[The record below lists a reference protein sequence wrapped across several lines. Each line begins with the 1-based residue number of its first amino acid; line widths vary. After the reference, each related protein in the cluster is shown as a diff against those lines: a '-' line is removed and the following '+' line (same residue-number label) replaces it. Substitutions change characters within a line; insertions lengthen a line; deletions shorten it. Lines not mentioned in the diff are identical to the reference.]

1 MSALMDEP
9 RRESRPRARNGSG
22 FHRRSRSRKRI
33 GSEGGE
39 DVASNDAHRWALQW
53 ILQDDLDSAEGDCGM
68 GDFLDRLRERKC
80 VQWMLAYLALG
91 WLALQLG
98 DVLSEIWSWSPTVL
112 KAVSLVIGLGVLP
125 AGVVSWFHGEQ
136 GRQEVCVR
144 EAVLLAG
151 LLAAAAVVL
160 FGAFGS

>member
-9 RRESRPRARNGSG
+9 RSESRPRARNGSG
-22 FHRRSRSRKRI
+22 SRRRSRSGKRAVS
-33 GSEGGE
+33 GLGDDAG
-39 DVASNDAHRWALQW
+39 SNDAHRWALEW
-53 ILQDDLDSAEGDCGM
+53 ILQDDLHSGERDCQM
-68 GDFLDRLRERKC
+68 SDFLDRLRERKC

-98 DVLSEIWSWSPTVL
+98 DVLSQIWSWSPNVL
-112 KAVSLVIGLGVLP
+112 RAFSLVIGLGVLP
-125 AGVVSWFHGEQ
+125 AAVVSWFHGEQ

-151 LLAAAAVVL
+151 IAAAAAAVL